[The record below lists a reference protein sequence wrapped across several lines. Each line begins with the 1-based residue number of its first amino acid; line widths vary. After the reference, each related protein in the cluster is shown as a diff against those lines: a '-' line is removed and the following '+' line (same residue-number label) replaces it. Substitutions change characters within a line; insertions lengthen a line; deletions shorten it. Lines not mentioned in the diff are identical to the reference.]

1 MQGAVGMSEVVGIVL
16 VPLLAVLAPLI
27 ARLVD
32 RWLVLPVIVL
42 EIVLGI
48 VIGPSGLG
56 WVQSSAFVSSLADIG
71 LAMLFFVA
79 GTEID
84 FRGIAGRPLRR
95 SIIAWL
101 ISFGLALGIGL
112 LQFSGWEA
120 AIVIAVALSST
131 ALGAVLPILRDAGLL
146 GTPFGTA
153 VSAVGAVGEFGPL
166 IAISL
171 FLGSRDLGTSSLVLF
186 TFVAVAVLLIWLS
199 TRLQHRGVHRLV
211 SATLHT
217 TGQFAIRLILLILAG
232 LVALS
237 LVLDLDILLGAFCA
251 GVLWR
256 IIIARAPAKD
266 RELVSSK
273 IDGLAFGFLIP
284 IFFINTGIGF
294 DLGALVAE
302 PWLFVLAVVLFAAL
316 FVVRGLPAQL
326 AAPRGASGVDRLRLA
341 LYAATGLPLIVAV
354 TAIGQDEG
362 LLSAGVASALV
373 AAGMLSVLV
382 FPLLA
387 AIGRPRAVHAAE
399 LEESVIVVDD
409 GGERDREAT
418 EGPGG

>member
-1 MQGAVGMSEVVGIVL
+1 MSEIAGMVL
-16 VPLLAVLAPLI
+16 VPLLAVLAPLV
-27 ARLVD
+27 ARLLD

-48 VIGPSGLG
+48 VVGPSGLH
-56 WVQSSAFVSSLADIG
+56 WVESTAFISTLSDIG

-95 SIIAWL
+95 SAVAWL
-101 ISFGLALGIGL
+101 ISFALAFGIGL
-112 LQFSGWEA
+112 LLLSGWEA

-131 ALGAVLPILRDAGLL
+131 ALGALLPILRDSGLL
-146 GTPFGTA
+146 GTPFGTT

-171 FLGSRDLGTSSLVLF
+171 FLGSRDLGTSSIVLF
-186 TFVAVAVLLIWLS
+186 AFVAVAVALIWLS
-199 TRLQHRGVHRLV
+199 TRIEHRGVHRLV
-211 SATLHT
+211 AATLNT
-217 TGQFAIRLILLILAG
+217 TAQFAIRLILLILSLLVVLSILLG
-232 LVALS
+232 L
-237 LVLDLDILLGAFCA
+237 DMLLGAFCA

-256 IIIARAPAKD
+256 IIIARAPAED
-266 RELVSSK
+266 RESVSSK

-284 IFFINTGIGF
+284 IFFIDTGIGF
-294 DLGALVAE
+294 DLSALVAE
-302 PWLFVLAVVLFAAL
+302 PWLFLLALIMFVAL
-316 FVVRGLPAQL
+316 FVVRGLPAQI
-326 AAPRGASGVDRLRLA
+326 AAPRGSSRADRLRLA

-362 LLSAGVASALV
+362 VLSAGVAASLV

-387 AIGRPRAVHAAE
+387 SIGRPRAVIAAE
-399 LEESVIVVDD
+399 LEESVIIVED
-409 GGERDREAT
+409 GSERDVET
-418 EGPGG
+418 NGEPGR

>member
-1 MQGAVGMSEVVGIVL
+1 MGEIVGIVL
-16 VPLLAVLAPLI
+16 VPLLAVIAPLV
-27 ARLVD
+27 ARLVS

-42 EIVLGI
+42 EILLGI
-48 VIGPSGLG
+48 AVGPSGLG
-56 WVQSSAFVSSLADIG
+56 WVQSSMFVSMLSEIG

-84 FRGIAGRPLRR
+84 FRAIAGRPLRR
-95 SIIAWL
+95 SVIAWG
-101 ISFGLALGIGL
+101 ISFALALGIGL

-131 ALGAVLPILRDAGLL
+131 ALGAVLPIIRDAGLL

-171 FLGSRDLGTSSLVLF
+171 FLGSRDLGTSSIVLF
-186 TFVAVAVLLIWLS
+186 AFVAVAIVLVWLS
-199 TRLQHRGVHRLV
+199 VRLPHRGVHRLV
-211 SATLHT
+211 SATLNT
-217 TGQFAIRLILLILAG
+217 TAQFAIRLILLILAA

-237 LVLDLDILLGAFCA
+237 LLLDLDILLGAFCA
-251 GVLWR
+251 GVIWR
-256 IIIARAPAKD
+256 IVIARAPEAD
-266 RELVSSK
+266 RELVSAK

-284 IFFINTGIGF
+284 IFFISTGIGF
-294 DLGALVAE
+294 DLAALLAE
-302 PWLFVLAVVLFAAL
+302 PMLLLLALAMFVAL

-326 AAPRGASGVDRLRLA
+326 AAPRGASGRDRFRLA

-354 TAIGQDEG
+354 TAIGQDAG
-362 LLSAGVASALV
+362 VLSAGVASALV

-387 AIGRPRAVHAAE
+387 AIGRPAAPVSRGF
-399 LEESVIVVDD
+399 EESIIVVDD
-409 GGERDREAT
+409 ESTR
-418 EGPGG
+418 

>member
-1 MQGAVGMSEVVGIVL
+1 MSEIAGIVL
-16 VPLLAVLAPLI
+16 VPLLAVLAPLL

-48 VIGPSGLG
+48 LIGPSGLG
-56 WVQSSAFVSSLADIG
+56 WVQSSAFVSGLADIG

-84 FRGIAGRPLRR
+84 FRQIAGRPLRR
-95 SIIAWL
+95 SVIAWA
-101 ISFGLALGIGL
+101 ISFVLALGIGL

-171 FLGSRDLGTSSLVLF
+171 FLGSRDLGTSSIVLF
-186 TFVAVAVLLIWLS
+186 AFVAVAVLLIWLS
-199 TRLQHRGVHRLV
+199 TRIEHRGVHRLV
-211 SATLHT
+211 AATLDT
-217 TGQFAIRLILLILAG
+217 TGQFAIRLILLILSV

-237 LVLDLDILLGAFCA
+237 LLLGLDMLLGAFCA

-266 RELVSSK
+266 RALVSSK

-284 IFFINTGIGF
+284 IFFIDTGIGF
-294 DLGALVAE
+294 DLGSLIAQ
-302 PWLFVLAVVLFAAL
+302 PWLVVLALVLFAAL
-316 FVVRGLPAQL
+316 FLVRGLPAQL
-326 AAPRGASGVDRLRLA
+326 AVPRGASGADRARLA

-354 TAIGQDEG
+354 TSIGQDEG
-362 LLSAGVASALV
+362 LLSAGVAAALV

-387 AIGRPRAVHAAE
+387 AIGRPRAVRAAE
-399 LEESVIVVDD
+399 LEESVIIVDD
-409 GGERDREAT
+409 GSERDVET
-418 EGPGG
+418 NGEPGR

>member
-1 MQGAVGMSEVVGIVL
+1 MMSEIVGIVL
-16 VPLLAVLAPLI
+16 VPLLAVLAPLL
-27 ARLVD
+27 ARLVE

-48 VIGPSGLG
+48 LVGPSGLG
-56 WVQSSAFVSSLADIG
+56 WVQSSAFVSGLADIG

-95 SIIAWL
+95 SLIAWA
-101 ISFGLALGIGL
+101 ISFCLALGIGL
-112 LQFSGWEA
+112 LQLSGWEA

-131 ALGAVLPILRDAGLL
+131 ALGAVLPILRDAGLVA
-146 GTPFGTA
+146 TPFGTA
-153 VSAVGAVGEFGPL
+153 VSALGAVGEFGPL

-171 FLGSRDLGTSSLVLF
+171 FLGTRDLGTSSIVLF
-186 TFVAVAVLLIWLS
+186 AFVVIAVALIWGS
-199 TRLQHRGVHRLV
+199 TRMRHGGVHRLV
-211 SATLHT
+211 AATLDT
-217 TGQFAIRLILLILAG
+217 TGQFAVRLILLILSA
-232 LVALS
+232 LVVLS
-237 LVLDLDILLGAFCA
+237 LVLGLDMLLGAFCA

-256 IIIARAPAKD
+256 IVIARAPAKD

-284 IFFINTGIGF
+284 IFFIDTGVGF
-294 DLGALVAE
+294 QLSALTE
-302 PWLFVLAVVLFAAL
+302 QPWLFGLALAL
-316 FVVRGLPAQL
+316 FVALFIVRGLPAQL
-326 AAPRGASGVDRLRLA
+326 AAPRDASRAERWRIA

-354 TAIGQDEG
+354 TAIGQDAG
-362 LLSAGVASALV
+362 VLSAGVAAALV

-387 AIGRPRAVHAAE
+387 AVGRPRTVRAAD
-399 LEESVIVVDD
+399 LEESVIVVDESAEREH
-409 GGERDREAT
+409 GATGE
-418 EGPGG
+418 PGR